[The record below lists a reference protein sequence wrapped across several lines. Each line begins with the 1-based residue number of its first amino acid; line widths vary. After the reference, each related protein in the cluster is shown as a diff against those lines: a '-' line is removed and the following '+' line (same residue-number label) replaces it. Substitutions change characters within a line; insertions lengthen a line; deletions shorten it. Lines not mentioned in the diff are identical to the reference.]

1 MSENAPSTAPRNR
14 FFAPVL
20 PGDPLVAGRAIT
32 AASIGLAVQLAL
44 ITACGLAALWADSQA
59 LYAATWHMAGGLPI
73 WVMLLLLYQ
82 QHEQERVQRLSAEK
96 LAADA
101 SASTAAIFAN
111 LTDDLDQ
118 ARTRLDRLYRYGLPA
133 VSLLVA
139 IYLVV
144 AGGVLLARA
153 AAWPIVGGESA
164 NAASSLSP
172 RCNPV
177 GLLFVMAGLAFT
189 AFVGGRWLAGYA
201 RQRAWQLL
209 RGGSSYLMS
218 CFVVAGL
225 LFAAVLAVAFTDDT
239 RFLGWVAAVIP
250 SVMIAVGCEI
260 LLTSLLESYRPRVPG
275 AMPRP
280 AFDSRVLGLLTAPGS
295 LGGMVADL
303 INYQF
308 GVEVSRSWLYR
319 LLGSAV
325 TPLTIFGAGVLV
337 ALSGITV
344 VGPDERG
351 VVLGFGGMRG
361 EPLAPGIHWKWPWP
375 IERVE
380 MHPVGRVQEI
390 TVSSDLDGGSR
401 NAGARLW
408 TGDGDRASAIARE
421 FFLTAPSSADE
432 GVSLVD
438 ADVNVQYTVANL
450 RDFLEGS
457 AEPRR
462 TLALIAE
469 REAFRHFAT
478 HGIDTLLG
486 RGRAGGGGP
495 LHERIQ
501 AEADRVGLGV
511 NVVGVAITSLH
522 PPIGAVSRAFH
533 AQIGAVQEKETRIQ
547 RARKD
552 AVEQLARVAGSVEL
566 AQKIDAEIRRL
577 DDLRAAGDATTIQA
591 AGPKQPGQK
600 QPAQME
606 TAREESSSRDSR
618 INEIERRIDALLAQ
632 ARGRAAETLLAAK
645 AYRWSRAVGE
655 KAEGERFAGEI
666 LAFEASPAYYR
677 TRRFLEVLAEGL
689 SNRRKFVIAGDTGD
703 TPVLRMDFSDPAS
716 AIDTLLTE

>member
-1 MSENAPSTAPRNR
+1 MVTNTIPKLDTRATTVAPL
-14 FFAPVL
+14 L
-20 PGDPLVAGRAIT
+20 PGDPLVTRRAVT
-32 AASIGLAVQLAL
+32 ASTFGLAIQLAL
-44 ITACGLAALWADSQA
+44 IAACGLAALWADSQA

-73 WVMLLLLYQ
+73 WIMLLLLYQ
-82 QHEQERVQRLSAEK
+82 QHEQERVQRLAAEK
-96 LAADA
+96 LSADA
-101 SASTAAIFAN
+101 SSTAAIFAN

-118 ARTRLDRLYRYGLPA
+118 ARSRLDRLYRYGLPA
-133 VSLLVA
+133 VSLFVA
-139 IYLVV
+139 IYLII
-144 AGGVLLARA
+144 AGGVLLFRVFAGAMSGSDA
-153 AAWPIVGGESA
+153 A
-164 NAASSLSP
+164 SLSP

-218 CFVVAGL
+218 CFVVASL

-239 RFLGWVAAVIP
+239 RFLGWVAVVIP

-260 LLTSLLESYRPRVPG
+260 LLTSLLESYRPRMPG
-275 AMPRP
+275 VMPRP

-295 LGGMVADL
+295 LGGMVAEL

-325 TPLTIFGAGVLV
+325 TPLTLFGAGVLL
-337 ALSGITV
+337 ALSGMTV

-351 VVLGFGGMRG
+351 VVLGFGRLRG
-361 EPLAPGIHWKWPWP
+361 DPLGPGIHWKWPWP

-380 MHPVGRVQEI
+380 MHPVGRVHEI

-401 NAGARLW
+401 NAEARLW
-408 TGDGDRASAIARE
+408 TGDGDRSAAIARE

-450 RDFLEGS
+450 RDFLSGS
-457 AEPRR
+457 GDPRR

-469 REAFRHFAT
+469 REAFRYFAT

-486 RGRAGGGGP
+486 RGRTDGGGP
-495 LHERIQ
+495 LRERIQ

-511 NVVGVAITSLH
+511 NVVGVAVTSLH

-533 AQIGAVQEKETRIQ
+533 AQIGAVQERETKIQ

-552 AVEQLARVAGSVEL
+552 AIQQLARVAGSVDL
-566 AQKIDAEIRRL
+566 AQRIDAEVRRL
-577 DDLRAAGDATTIQA
+577 DDLRVGRDAAAIKA
-591 AGPKQPGQK
+591 A
-600 QPAQME
+600 
-606 TAREESSSRDSR
+606 EE
-618 INEIERRIDALLAQ
+618 RIDALLAE
-632 ARGRAAETLLAAK
+632 ARGEAAEMLLSAR

-655 KAEGERFAGEI
+655 KAESERFAGEI

-689 SNRRKFVIAGDTGD
+689 SDRRKFVIAGDTGD

>member
-1 MSENAPSTAPRNR
+1 MSENASPTAPSSQLDAPRPR
-14 FFAPVL
+14 FVDGRARFVAPVL
-20 PGDPLVAGRAIT
+20 PGDPLVTRRAVT
-32 AASIGLAVQLAL
+32 AASIGLAIQLAL
-44 ITACGLAALWADSQA
+44 IAACGLAALWADSQA

-96 LAADA
+96 LSADA

-118 ARTRLDRLYRYGLPA
+118 ARTRLDRLYRFGLPA

-144 AGGVLLARA
+144 AGGVLLSRAISGNVSDA
-153 AAWPIVGGESA
+153 AA
-164 NAASSLSP
+164 SLAP

-218 CFVVAGL
+218 CFVVACL

-239 RFLGWVAAVIP
+239 RFLGWVAVVIP

-295 LGGMVADL
+295 LGGMVAEL

-325 TPLTIFGAGVLV
+325 TPLTIFGAGVLL
-337 ALSGITV
+337 ALSGLTV

-361 EPLAPGIHWKWPWP
+361 EPLSPGIHWKWPWP

-401 NAGARLW
+401 NAEARLW
-408 TGDGDRASAIARE
+408 TGDGDRAAAIARE

-450 RDFLEGS
+450 RDFLAGS
-457 AEPRR
+457 ADPRR

-469 REAFRHFAT
+469 REAFRYFAT

-486 RGRAGGGGP
+486 RGRTDGGGP
-495 LHERIQ
+495 LRERIQ
-501 AEADRVGLGV
+501 AEADQVGLGV
-511 NVVGVAITSLH
+511 NVVGVAVTSLH

-533 AQIGAVQEKETRIQ
+533 AQIGAVQERETRIQ

-577 DDLRAAGDATTIQA
+577 DDLRAGRDDATTKA
-591 AGPKQPGQK
+591 AAIG
-600 QPAQME
+600 
-606 TAREESSSRDSR
+606 DS
-618 INEIERRIDALLAQ
+618 EQRIDALLAE
-632 ARGRAAETLLAAK
+632 ARGQAAETLLDAK

-689 SNRRKFVIAGDTGD
+689 SDRRKFVIAGDTGD